1 MAIID
6 HSSEMPRRVLPS
18 TERHRILVVDD
29 SSDMRDLL
37 QQVLVPAG
45 YEVVSVSSGA
55 RALAHM
61 AKELPDLV
69 ISDLLMPGMSGFT
82 LRAAMLRRPE
92 LVGLP
97 VIILSG
103 YWQRPSETLEA
114 AAVLPKP
121 VNIDLLLDTVARLTQ
136 QRAPGARAES
146 RPD

>member
-1 MAIID
+1 MAILDRSDEIGK
-6 HSSEMPRRVLPS
+6 PGNLPAGRARVLV
-18 TERHRILVVDD
+18 IDD
-29 SSDMRDLL
+29 SADMRDVL

-45 YEVVSVSSGA
+45 YEVVGVSSGA

-61 AKELPDLV
+61 SKEVPDVV

-92 LVGLP
+92 LARIP

-121 VNIDLLLDTVARLTQ
+121 LNVDLLLEAVARLTL
-136 QRAPGARAES
+136 
-146 RPD
+146 